1 MHVQLQEATPKKT
14 ATPPASEEKPAR
26 IGADSAPITCKTCG
40 HVITHVAAKRE
51 AGGRHVHMRLNP
63 SAFAFIFGCFSSAP
77 GCVVHGTPTEE
88 ATWFAGCR
96 WQYAHCAKCLTH
108 LGWAFSGADSFFGLL
123 LERLVDETA

>member
-1 MHVQLQEATPKKT
+1 VDVQLQEATPKKT
-14 ATPPASEEKPAR
+14 VPSPASEEKPAR

-77 GCVVHGTPTEE
+77 GCLVSGTPTEE